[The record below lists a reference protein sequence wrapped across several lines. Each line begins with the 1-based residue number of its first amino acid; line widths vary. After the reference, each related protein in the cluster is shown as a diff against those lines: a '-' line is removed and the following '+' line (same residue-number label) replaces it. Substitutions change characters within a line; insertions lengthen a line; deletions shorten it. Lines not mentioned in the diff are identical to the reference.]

1 MATNILSID
10 GGGIRG
16 VIPAMVLAHI
26 EEKVERPI
34 AELFD
39 VIAGTSTGGL
49 IALGLTCPG
58 AGGRPKFS
66 AGEVVAIYEDD
77 GRTIFPHETFGRLRQ
92 FVEEKLTKASEAMD
106 DASDE
111 NLENLKLEAVDLIAR
126 ESARLDEICR
136 ALSR

>member
-49 IALGLTCPG
+49 IALGLTRPG